1 MKKYII
7 DTNCLISYVTDRDE
21 RQRASVSLY
30 FDSALKS
37 QCTLV
42 VLTSVIT
49 EFVYVLSRVYQ
60 ADPLTVCD
68 MTRTILHTPGIEIDT
83 AVDFESVIS
92 LWPEKI
98 RDFGDAI
105 LASRAREINIPILTL
120 DRSFIAQLKTCNIA
134 PEEIPHG

>member
-21 RQRASVSLY
+21 RQRALVSPY

-42 VLTSVIT
+42 VLSSVII

-60 ADPLTVCD
+60 ADPLTVSE
-68 MTRTILHTPGIEIDT
+68 MTRTILHTPGIDIDT
-83 AVDFESVIS
+83 AVDFESVLS

-98 RDFGDAI
+98 KDFGDAI
-105 LASRAREINIPILTL
+105 LASRARETKTPVLTL
-120 DRSFIAQLKTCNIA
+120 DRSFIAQLKACDIQ
-134 PEEIPHG
+134 PEEIHHE